1 MVPLNKILVPLDG
14 SRLAE
19 RALDPA
25 VILARATGAEL
36 HLMRVTAPLIRHV
49 GSERYEQLALTLNE
63 NEAKM
68 YLSDEL
74 SRLSEAGVVLSAH
87 TTVGPIADEIITFSQ
102 QHRIDLIIM
111 SSHGRSGPGRW
122 VFGSIAEKVLR
133 QATCATL
140 VIRARAEV
148 EPFSQKRILVPL
160 DGSTLAERAL
170 APAFTIASAVGAS
183 VVLLRVVGP
192 GHIPVI
198 AGQPELEGESVRLP
212 LPAELEDEAHDYLR
226 QVAGNLDGYRV
237 PIETQ
242 TALGP
247 VAGTIIDFAAERGVD
262 LIAISSHGR
271 SGISRWVLG
280 SVAEKVLHGASCATL
295 VVHQPR

>member
-160 DGSTLAERAL
+160 DGSPTAERVL
-170 APAFTIASAVGAS
+170 APALTIAAAVGAS
-183 VVLLRVVGP
+183 VILLRVIGP
-192 GHIPVI
+192 GHIPTV
-198 AGQPELEGESVRLP
+198 AEQPEGEAVRLP
-212 LPAELEDEAHDYLR
+212 LLVELEEEAHEYLR
-226 QVAGNLDGYRV
+226 QVAGKLDGYQV

-247 VAGTIIDFAAERGVD
+247 VADTIIDFAAERGAD
-262 LIAISSHGR
+262 LVAISSHGR
-271 SGISRWVLG
+271 SGVSRWVLG
-280 SVAEKVLHGASCATL
+280 SKAERVLRGASCATL
-295 VVHQPR
+295 VIRHPR